1 MTYCGTHDSTKLQKQ
16 TSRCCHSVVVVQI
29 FLTLFFVAGLLAF
42 VVDTY
47 FAEVRLL
54 FIEQLP
60 ATL

>member
-1 MTYCGTHDSTKLQKQ
+1 
-16 TSRCCHSVVVVQI
+16 VVVQI